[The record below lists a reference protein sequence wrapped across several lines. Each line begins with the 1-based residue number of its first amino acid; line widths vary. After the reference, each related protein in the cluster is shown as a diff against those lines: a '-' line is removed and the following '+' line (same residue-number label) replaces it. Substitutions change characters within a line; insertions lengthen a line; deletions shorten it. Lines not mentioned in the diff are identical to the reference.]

1 MLPEYKR
8 VKVTAPHCPVCKE
21 KLRGDNS
28 MINPWR
34 CLCGIWI
41 NKAPYGEMPDYK
53 PTKKE
58 YVKKTNRQSDN

>member
-21 KLRGDNS
+21 KLKGDNS

-41 NKAPYGEMPDYK
+41 NKAPYGEMPDYE
-53 PTKKE
+53 PTKKD
-58 YVKKTNRQSDN
+58 YDKKTNRQSDN

>member
-8 VKVTAPHCPVCKE
+8 VKVIAPHCPVCE
-21 KLRGDNS
+21 KLLNGDNN

-53 PTKKE
+53 PTKKDICQ
-58 YVKKTNRQSDN
+58 KNKQTIR